1 MKLSLM
7 VTEGVHAGQVI
18 AVNGVSLWIGR
29 GPQCHVRPN
38 SPAVADRHCYLTIRG
53 ERAFV
58 RDLDSRSGTYLNDRQ
73 LRGEIE
79 LRDGD
84 FLRVG
89 PLVFVIQL
97 EASAVEPS
105 ATELPSLPLAAEPQ
119 EMPAH
124 VPGRPAYFAAETQE
138 MPAYVPQ
145 GPAHFTGEAQEADLE
160 PLPLDP
166 PEEPV
171 LTTVGAV
178 SSPNGSRPSLA
189 RTPWGRRRRP
199 RPAS

>member
-18 AVNGVSLWIGR
+18 AVNGISLLIGR

-38 SPAVADRHCYLTIRG
+38 SPAVAERHCNLTLRG

-58 RDLDSRSGTYLNDRQ
+58 RDLDSRTGTFLNDRQ

-97 EASAVEPS
+97 ESSGEEPPVS
-105 ATELPSLPLAAEPQ
+105 ENGS
-119 EMPAH
+119 
-124 VPGRPAYFAAETQE
+124 VPGMSAAYPAAETQE
-138 MPAYVPQ
+138 MPAFVP
-145 GPAHFTGEAQEADLE
+145 E
-160 PLPLDP
+160 PLPPLP
-166 PEEPV
+166 AETQEMPALEPEPLPSEEPGLV
-171 LTTVGAV
+171 AMAPVAHPPAV
-178 SSPNGSRPSLA
+178 NGSRPAST
-189 RTPWGRRRRP
+189 RVGWGGPRRRRP
-199 RPAS
+199 HT

>member
-18 AVNGVSLWIGR
+18 AVSGVSLWIGR

-38 SPAVADRHCYLTIRG
+38 SPAVADRHCNLTIRG

-58 RDLDSRSGTYLNDRQ
+58 RDLDSCTGTFLNDRQ

-97 EASAVEPS
+97 AAS
-105 ATELPSLPLAAEPQ
+105 
-119 EMPAH
+119 
-124 VPGRPAYFAAETQE
+124 
-138 MPAYVPQ
+138 
-145 GPAHFTGEAQEADLE
+145 
-160 PLPLDP
+160 
-166 PEEPV
+166 
-171 LTTVGAV
+171 
-178 SSPNGSRPSLA
+178 
-189 RTPWGRRRRP
+189 
-199 RPAS
+199 

>member
-1 MKLSLM
+1 MKLSLL

-18 AVNGVSLWIGR
+18 TVNGVSLWIGR

-38 SPAVADRHCYLTIRG
+38 SPAVAERHCSLTIRG

-58 RDLDSRSGTYLNDRQ
+58 RDLDSRTGTFLNDRQ

-97 EASAVEPS
+97 AVGDETGPEPASQP
-105 ATELPSLPLAAEPQ
+105 AT
-119 EMPAH
+119 
-124 VPGRPAYFAAETQE
+124 ETQE
-138 MPAYVPQ
+138 MPAFVPESPVP
-145 GPAHFTGEAQEADLE
+145 PADATQEMPALE
-160 PLPLDP
+160 PLPLVE
-166 PEEPV
+166 EEPA
-171 LTTVGAV
+171 LAAAGAV
-178 SSPNGSRPSLA
+178 AHTPLNGSRPS
-189 RTPWGRRRRP
+189 PWNRPRRRP
-199 RPAS
+199 RPGT